1 MVDQLN
7 DAQFGYMNTLRH
19 LTDDARALA
28 TIERDYQKNKEEA
41 ERLNSGY
48 LSHLADQNNM
58 LAKMAHHISSMR
70 RATDAFQS
78 SVISYIDAL
87 EQEGFTNL
95 QKEMFMTFKGFI
107 RGPLQNFNKLITES
121 KDVLTQ
127 ASSLK
132 EAKEQEASLKALEK
146 ITDPDELIKV
156 LKGDEYLKD
165 VFSEQLMAWEKMQSG
180 DLSLV
185 ALGQNV
191 KIFQKFGEVLDKE
204 LGKLGGDDGIIATLT
219 KNISDANNTITINT
233 DLLGKASGG
242 LMTLIKDSL
251 KAGFEGGKTRAELIT
266 DVNAVASVLK
276 DAGLDI
282 QDFIDYINR
291 LTPKQYGGAVSAGR
305 PYLVGEQGPEMF
317 MPSRSGWITP
327 NNALASGP
335 NDVIVNIYDG
345 TGQRISEFDSAIR
358 VDVQTKAERL
368 GMPKVA
374 ELFAA

>member
-1 MVDQLN
+1 
-7 DAQFGYMNTLRH
+7 
-19 LTDDARALA
+19 
-28 TIERDYQKNKEEA
+28 
-41 ERLNSGY
+41 
-48 LSHLADQNNM
+48 
-58 LAKMAHHISSMR
+58 
-70 RATDAFQS
+70 
-78 SVISYIDAL
+78 
-87 EQEGFTNL
+87 
-95 QKEMFMTFKGFI
+95 
-107 RGPLQNFNKLITES
+107 
-121 KDVLTQ
+121 
-127 ASSLK
+127 
-132 EAKEQEASLKALEK
+132 LKALEK

-191 KIFQKFGEVLDKE
+191 EIFQKFGEVLDKE

-251 KAGFEGGKTRAELIT
+251 KVGFEEGKSKEELIT
-266 DVNAVASVLK
+266 DINAVASVLK

-282 QDFIDYINR
+282 QDFIDYINK
-291 LTPKQYGGAVSAGR
+291 LTPKQHGGAVSAGR
-305 PYLVGEQGPEMF
+305 PYLVGEKGPEMF

-358 VDVQTKAERL
+358 VEINERASRFNEFSA
-368 GMPKVA
+368 M
-374 ELFAA
+374 AA